1 MSTFDNLKETVVNK
15 IDELK
20 SEFDNNSDNGV
31 GLTEEDSKDADR
43 TEPAN
48 PDFSSDQN
56 RSLNDETISTTD
68 NDPHVETVSEE
79 HSSNVG
85 DADSEIDPVDQFDE
99 DYDISREDVRTE
111 IENDQSGVTDD
122 LYNTPIVNDERVVSE
137 TEEVDTDFTDEA
149 TPLYDETVNSYSGLV
164 HENTDVD
171 GSELY
176 DEPVEDVE
184 ENTSSYSDTTRIG
197 DEQEDPPVFEAP

>member
-20 SEFDNNSDNGV
+20 SEFDNNFDSGI
-31 GLTEEDSKDADR
+31 GLTEEDNKDADR

-56 RSLNDETISTTD
+56 RALNDETISTTD

-79 HSSNVG
+79 YSSNVG

-122 LYNTPIVNDERVVSE
+122 LDNTPIVNDERVVSE

-149 TPLYDETVNSYSGLV
+149 TPLYDETVNSDSGLV

-184 ENTSSYSDTTRIG
+184 ENTSSDSDTTRIG
-197 DEQEDPPVFEAP
+197 DEQ